1 MKPLSLYEKSK
12 VTGRT
17 FEIGAP
23 LSLEILVASFALLAL
38 LGAQLMLSA
47 AIQGTNYYGVDGNM
61 AQAVILTVFE
71 FGSRFGINNINPLE
85 GVGSQLLPM
94 NAWVNPA
101 YWPFAVADKAVAA
114 DLSALVALGIFG
126 TACYIMARCFDVP
139 VLASALAAQL
149 CILLF
154 APTVLIV
161 QLPTNF
167 CITPGNAVVYAP
179 HMICLGLLGRV
190 EPGSWRSFG
199 LIAAGI
205 FGLLFYS
212 LYCDPLWTM
221 VNGISWSVAFA
232 VVTFGPLRV
241 NTILVRCAALG
252 FSVALLAA
260 SGVAEYLYTL
270 SRYTARVQFAEALDR
285 ERGFGFAS
293 ALSYSPNMKYYYL
306 ACAFGWLLGLLTLRG
321 RSRLF
326 VTAGVVTCVAY
337 VVYSVLYL
345 LLLNGTWVLPIPIYV
360 EHSVFPLLLAT
371 AVAGYWE
378 AVRAL
383 IKRLR
388 IAAIRCGIP
397 RVAQLM
403 SPVSQLLAGTVPSTS
418 NVRSRT
424 MSSRRAVM
432 AMSPHGRLMAIA
444 LQFIVVGIIPAYAAN
459 FALHRAQPY
468 ALMFRERWP
477 DESQLSQFFTENIRQ
492 VLGQPFRGSV
502 MYWVPDY
509 PTMLTM
515 TRGWTRGVPTAN
527 EYGQLVTPQAL
538 YFIHVLFK
546 TDVRTN
552 LNWFQPFY
560 GTYSE
565 TYWHALQMLGVR
577 YFAGYSRFP
586 EADGLSYRVRT
597 LSHARVGDEPAV
609 WNVYELPHPNVG
621 DYSPTEVLTARSG
634 TDIMAILGRPDFD
647 FTRQAVLPTAIA
659 EKLVP
664 ARDMRMLP
672 IRGGLHVSGR
682 SDGTSLVVLPQ
693 QFSNCLRARD
703 NRVRLVRTN
712 LMMTGVIF
720 SGDLDTDIL
729 FDYGILTP
737 ACRAADIADI
747 RRLELKIDLRM
758 AHLSGD
764 RLFPDWSGAM
774 AKIGKIAGSIK

>member
-1 MKPLSLYEKSK
+1 
-12 VTGRT
+12 
-17 FEIGAP
+17 
-23 LSLEILVASFALLAL
+23 
-38 LGAQLMLSA
+38 
-47 AIQGTNYYGVDGNM
+47 
-61 AQAVILTVFE
+61 
-71 FGSRFGINNINPLE
+71 
-85 GVGSQLLPM
+85 
-94 NAWVNPA
+94 
-101 YWPFAVADKAVAA
+101 
-114 DLSALVALGIFG
+114 
-126 TACYIMARCFDVP
+126 
-139 VLASALAAQL
+139 
-149 CILLF
+149 
-154 APTVLIV
+154 
-161 QLPTNF
+161 
-167 CITPGNAVVYAP
+167 
-179 HMICLGLLGRV
+179 
-190 EPGSWRSFG
+190 
-199 LIAAGI
+199 
-205 FGLLFYS
+205 
-212 LYCDPLWTM
+212 
-221 VNGISWSVAFA
+221 
-232 VVTFGPLRV
+232 LRV

-260 SGVAEYLYTL
+260 SDVAEYLYTL

-371 AVAGYWE
+371 AAAGYWE

-403 SPVSQLLAGTVPSTS
+403 SPVSQLLGGTVSHAS
-418 NVRSRT
+418 NAHSRL
-424 MSSRRAVM
+424 A
-432 AMSPHGRLMAIA
+432 AIA
-444 LQFIVVGIIPAYAAN
+444 LQFIVVGIIPSYAAN
-459 FALHRAQPY
+459 FALNRAQPY
-468 ALMFRERWP
+468 ALMYRERWP
-477 DESQLSQFFTENIRQ
+477 DESQLSQFFRENIQQ
-492 VLGQPFRGSV
+492 VLAQPFRGSI

-538 YFIHVLFK
+538 YFIHALFK

-586 EADGLSYRVRT
+586 EADGVAYQVRT

-609 WNVYELPHPNVG
+609 WNVYELPRPNVG

-672 IRGGLHVSGR
+672 IRGGLRVSGR

-693 QFSNCLRARD
+693 QFSNCLRALN
-703 NRVRLVRTN
+703 NRVSLVRAN
-712 LMMTGVIF
+712 LMMTGMIF

>member
-1 MKPLSLYEKSK
+1 MKPASFCEKSK
-12 VTGRT
+12 VTVRAP
-17 FEIGAP
+17 EIRAP

-38 LGAQLMLSA
+38 LGAQAMLST

-71 FGSRFGINNINPLE
+71 FGGRFGINNINPLE
-85 GVGSQLLPM
+85 GIGSQLLPM
-94 NAWVNPA
+94 NAWGNPA
-101 YWPFAVADKAVAA
+101 YWPFAVVDKEVAT
-114 DLSALVALGIFG
+114 DLSALVSLGIFA

-161 QLPTNF
+161 QLPANF
-167 CITPGNAVVYAP
+167 CMTPGNAVVYAP
-179 HMICLGLLGRV
+179 HMICLGLLGRL

-199 LIAAGI
+199 LISIGI

-241 NTILVRCAALG
+241 KTILVRCAAMG
-252 FSVALLAA
+252 CSVTLLVA
-260 SGVAEYLYTL
+260 SGAAGYLYTL
-270 SRYTARVQFAEALDR
+270 SRYTARVQFAEVLDR
-285 ERGFGFAS
+285 ERGLGFAS
-293 ALSYSPNMKYYYL
+293 ALFYSPNMKYYYL

-326 VTAGVVTCVAY
+326 VIAGAVTCGAY

-345 LLLNGTWVLPIPIYV
+345 LLLNSTWVMPIPIYV
-360 EHSVFPLLLAT
+360 EHSLFPLFVAT
-371 AVAGYWE
+371 AAAGYWGS
-378 AVRAL
+378 ALAL

-388 IAAIRCGIP
+388 IAAIRRGIP
-397 RVAQLM
+397 RVALLM
-403 SPVSQLLAGTVPSTS
+403 SPVSQLIGGIVPSAS
-418 NVRSRT
+418 NA
-424 MSSRRAVM
+424 RA
-432 AMSPHGRLMAIA
+432 RLMAIA
-444 LQFIVVGIIPAYAAN
+444 LQFIVVGIVPAYAAN
-459 FALHRAQPY
+459 FALNRAQSY
-468 ALMFRERWP
+468 ALIYRQRLP
-477 DESQLSQFFTENIRQ
+477 NQSQLSQFFTENIQQ
-492 VLGQPFRGSV
+492 VLGRPFRGSV

-527 EYGQLVTPQAL
+527 EYSQLVTPQAL
-538 YFIHVLFK
+538 YFIHALFQ

-552 LNWFQPFY
+552 LNWFQPSY

-577 YFAGYSRFP
+577 YFAGYSPFP
-586 EADGLSYRVRT
+586 TADALAYQVRM
-597 LSHARVGDEPAV
+597 LSHAQVGDEPAV

-634 TDIMAILGRPDFD
+634 TEIMAILGRPDFD
-647 FTRQAVLPTAIA
+647 FTRQAVLSTAIA
-659 EKLVP
+659 EELVP
-664 ARDMRMLP
+664 ARDMRMLR

-682 SDGTSLVVLPQ
+682 SEGTSLVLLPQ

-703 NRVRLVRTN
+703 DRVRLVRAN

-720 SGDLDTDIL
+720 SGDLDSDIL
-729 FDYGILTP
+729 FDYGIFTP
-737 ACRAADIADI
+737 ACRAADIADG

-764 RLFPDWSGAM
+764 QLFPDWSGAV
-774 AKIGKIAGSIK
+774 AKIRTIAGSIK

>member
-1 MKPLSLYEKSK
+1 MKPASFCEKSK
-12 VTGRT
+12 VTVRAP
-17 FEIGAP
+17 EIRAP
-23 LSLEILVASFALLAL
+23 LSLEILLASFALLAL
-38 LGAQLMLSA
+38 LGAQAMLST

-71 FGSRFGINNINPLE
+71 FGGRFGINNINPLE
-85 GVGSQLLPM
+85 GIGSQLLPM
-94 NAWVNPA
+94 NAWGNPA
-101 YWPFAVADKAVAA
+101 YWPFAVVDKEVGT
-114 DLSALVALGIFG
+114 DLSALVALGIFA

-161 QLPTNF
+161 QLPANF
-167 CITPGNAVVYAP
+167 CMTPGNAVVYAP
-179 HMICLGLLGRV
+179 HMICLGLLGRL

-199 LIAAGI
+199 LIAVGI

-241 NTILVRCAALG
+241 KTILVRCAAMG
-252 FSVALLAA
+252 CSVTLLVA
-260 SGVAEYLYTL
+260 SGAAGYLYTL
-270 SRYTARVQFAEALDR
+270 SRYTARVQFAEVLDR
-285 ERGFGFAS
+285 ERGLGFAS
-293 ALSYSPNMKYYYL
+293 ALFYSPNMKYYYL

-326 VTAGVVTCVAY
+326 VTAGAVTCGAY

-345 LLLNGTWVLPIPIYV
+345 LLLNSTWVMPIPIYV
-360 EHSVFPLLLAT
+360 EHSLFPLFVAT
-371 AVAGYWE
+371 AAAGYWGS
-378 AVRAL
+378 ALAL

-388 IAAIRCGIP
+388 IAAIRRGIP
-397 RVAQLM
+397 RVALLM
-403 SPVSQLLAGTVPSTS
+403 SPLSQLLGGIVPSAS
-418 NVRSRT
+418 NA
-424 MSSRRAVM
+424 RA
-432 AMSPHGRLMAIA
+432 RLMAIA
-444 LQFIVVGIIPAYAAN
+444 LQFIVVGIVPAYAAN
-459 FALHRAQPY
+459 FTLNRAQSY
-468 ALMFRERWP
+468 ALIYRQRLP
-477 DESQLSQFFTENIRQ
+477 NQSQLSQFFTENIRQ
-492 VLGQPFRGSV
+492 ALGQPFRGSV

-515 TRGWTRGVPTAN
+515 TSGWIRGIPTAN
-527 EYGQLVTPQAL
+527 EYSQLVTPQAL
-538 YFIHVLFK
+538 YFIQALFK

-577 YFAGYSRFP
+577 YFAGYSSFP
-586 EADGLSYRVRT
+586 TADALAYQVRT
-597 LSHARVGDEPAV
+597 LSQAQVGDEPAV
-609 WNVYELPHPNVG
+609 WSVYELPHPNVG
-621 DYSPTEVLTARSG
+621 DYSPTEVLTASSG

-647 FTRQAVLPTAIA
+647 FTRQAVLSTAIV

-664 ARDMRMLP
+664 ARDMRMLR

-693 QFSNCLRARD
+693 QFSNCLHARD
-703 NRVRLVRTN
+703 NRVRLVRAN

-720 SGDLDTDIL
+720 SGDLDSDIL
-729 FDYGILTP
+729 FNYGIFTP
-737 ACRAADIADI
+737 ACRAADIADG

-764 RLFPDWSGAM
+764 QLFPDWSGAV
-774 AKIGKIAGSIK
+774 AKIRTIAGSIK

>member
-1 MKPLSLYEKSK
+1 MKPASLCEKSE
-12 VTGRT
+12 VTVRVP
-17 FEIGAP
+17 EMRAP
-23 LSLEILVASFALLAL
+23 LSSEILVASFALLAL

-47 AIQGTNYYGVDGNM
+47 AIQGTNYYGVDGKM

-71 FGSRFGINNINPLE
+71 FGDRFGLNNINPLE

-101 YWPFAVADKAVAA
+101 FWPFAVVGKEVAT

-126 TACYIMARCFDVP
+126 MACYIMARCFDVP

-161 QLPTNF
+161 QLPANF

-179 HMICLGLLGRV
+179 HMICLGLLGRL

-241 NTILVRCAALG
+241 KTILVRCAALG
-252 FSVALLAA
+252 VSVALLVA
-260 SGVAEYLYTL
+260 SGAAEYLYTL

-326 VTAGVVTCVAY
+326 VTAGAVTCVAY

-345 LLLNGTWVLPIPIYV
+345 LLLNGTWILPIPIYV
-360 EHSVFPLLLAT
+360 EHSLFPLLVA
-371 AVAGYWE
+371 AASAGYW
-378 AVRAL
+378 ASALAL

-388 IAAIRCGIP
+388 VTAIRCGIP
-397 RVAQLM
+397 RVALLL
-403 SPVSQLLAGTVPSTS
+403 SPVSQLLGGTVPSAS

-424 MSSRRAVM
+424 MLSRPVVV
-432 AMSPHGRLMAIA
+432 AMSPHARPMVTA
-444 LQFIVVGIIPAYAAN
+444 LQFIVVGIIPACAAY
-459 FALHRAQPY
+459 FALYSAQPY
-468 ALMFRERWP
+468 ALMYRERWP
-477 DESQLSQFFTENIRQ
+477 NQSQLSQLFTENIQQ

-509 PTMLTM
+509 PTMMTM

-527 EYGQLVTPQAL
+527 EYSQLVTPQAL
-538 YFIHVLFK
+538 YFIHALFK

-560 GTYSE
+560 GTYTE

-586 EADGLSYRVRT
+586 EADGLAYRVRT

-634 TDIMAILGRPDFD
+634 TDIMAILSGPDFD
-647 FTRQAVLPTAIA
+647 FTRQAVLSTAMT
-659 EKLVP
+659 EDLVP
-664 ARDMRMLP
+664 ARDMRMLR

-682 SDGTSLVVLPQ
+682 SEGTSLVVLPQ

-737 ACRAADIADI
+737 ACRGADIADM

-764 RLFPDWSGAM
+764 RLFPDWSDAM

>member
-12 VTGRT
+12 VTGRA
-17 FEIGAP
+17 FDIGVI
-23 LSLEILVASFALLAL
+23 LSVAILLVSFALLAL
-38 LGAQLMLSA
+38 VGALLMLSA

-61 AQAVILTVFE
+61 AQAVILSVFE
-71 FGSRFGINNINPLE
+71 FGARFGINNINPLE

-101 YWPFAVADKAVAA
+101 YWPFAVIDKEVAT

-139 VLASALAAQL
+139 VLASLIAAQSS
-149 CILLF
+149 IVLF
-154 APTVLIV
+154 APAVLIL
-161 QLPTNF
+161 QLPTVF
-167 CITPGNAVVYAP
+167 CLTPGNAVVYAP
-179 HMICLGLLGRV
+179 HMVALGLLGRL

-199 LIAAGI
+199 LITAGI

-232 VVTFGPLRV
+232 VVTFGPLRMK
-241 NTILVRCAALG
+241 TILVRCAALG
-252 FSVALLAA
+252 FSVALLVA

-285 ERGFGFAS
+285 ERGLGFAS
-293 ALSYSPNMKYYYL
+293 ALFYSPNMKYYYL

-371 AVAGYWE
+371 GVAGYWE
-378 AVRAL
+378 AVRVL

-397 RVAQLM
+397 RLAQLM
-403 SPVSQLLAGTVPSTS
+403 PPVSQMLCGTIPPPST
-418 NVRSRT
+418 VRSGAI
-424 MSSRRAVM
+424 SPRREPRVVM

-459 FALHRAQPY
+459 FALNRAQPY
-468 ALMFRERWP
+468 ALVYRQRWP
-477 DESQLSQFFTENIRQ
+477 NESQLSQFFTENIRQ
-492 VLGQPFRGSV
+492 VPGQPFRGSI

-515 TRGWTRGVPTAN
+515 TMDWSRGVPTAN

-538 YFIHVLFK
+538 YFIHALFK

-586 EADGLSYRVRT
+586 EADGLAYHVRT

-609 WNVYELPHPNVG
+609 WNVY
-621 DYSPTEVLTARSG
+621 
-634 TDIMAILGRPDFD
+634 
-647 FTRQAVLPTAIA
+647 
-659 EKLVP
+659 
-664 ARDMRMLP
+664 
-672 IRGGLHVSGR
+672 
-682 SDGTSLVVLPQ
+682 
-693 QFSNCLRARD
+693 
-703 NRVRLVRTN
+703 
-712 LMMTGVIF
+712 
-720 SGDLDTDIL
+720 
-729 FDYGILTP
+729 
-737 ACRAADIADI
+737 
-747 RRLELKIDLRM
+747 
-758 AHLSGD
+758 
-764 RLFPDWSGAM
+764 
-774 AKIGKIAGSIK
+774 